1 MTLTKRPSL
10 EANAGQRQSLT
21 RGRVLMSGAGR
32 GPVVS
37 ADPFTPTAAELELI
51 NRQTLRDHTAD
62 EVWVVPILACDNQP
76 TEHQERLLIPALE
89 QLAPTFVGRPG
100 LEDHFWSA
108 TVQNCRIFD
117 AGVSRDA
124 GEKSKVEGEPY
135 TYLWIKAYALRTPD
149 NAAFRANVE
158 GGILKET
165 SVGFFLDWME
175 VECSICGGAIYDWW
189 ASYIGSEDAC
199 SHIPGQEYDGKLCLG
214 LIPAHDGLKGAENS
228 WVAVPAAP
236 RAGAQ
241 RTTSA
246 PEVGSTGQMVGM
258 AQFDAEGAELRRSLI
273 ARKEQAMTS
282 KELLGILQNPSRLQE
297 ALAGEDQA
305 IVGPLVARLAG
316 TVQVQGR
323 TPECCCH
330 SAGKEEANCCC
341 VRGDCA
347 EGDCYCHQDAD
358 PEGDPEDAGGNEQ
371 HAGHGHVRHSA
382 HGKTRL
388 AAAPADLSSQITAA
402 VQAAVKPLQADLDAL
417 KQSVGSKLAPVG
429 QGPLVAGFAAPGQAR
444 IQGDPPIQN
453 TIGGRIA
460 GALLAE

>member
-1 MTLTKRPSL
+1 MTISRPSL
-10 EANAGQRQSLT
+10 EATSGRRQALT
-21 RGRVLMSGAGR
+21 RGRVLMSGGGR
-32 GPVVS
+32 GPS
-37 ADPFTPTAAELELI
+37 AGADPFTPTAAELELI

-124 GEKSKVEGEPY
+124 GEKSEVEGEPY

-165 SVGFFLDWME
+165 SVGFFLDWLE

-282 KELLGILQNPSRLQE
+282 KELLGLLQNPTRLQE

-305 IVGPLVARLAG
+305 IVAPLMARLAG
-316 TVQVQGR
+316 TLQVQGS

-330 SAGKEEANCCC
+330 SAGKKDANCCC
-341 VRGDCA
+341 VSGDCA
-347 EGDCYCHQDAD
+347 TKDCYCHQDAED
-358 PEGDPEDAGGNEQ
+358 GDGDEQGAGKG
-371 HAGHGHVRHSA
+371 HAHQAAQAVGSVDFSA
-382 HGKTRL
+382 
-388 AAAPADLSSQITAA
+388 QITAA

-444 IQGDPPIQN
+444 TQGDTPNPN